1 MCVVEVEGSRHL
13 VTSCN
18 TKVKEGMVVNTH
30 SERVVNSRKQVL
42 NMLLANH
49 DVRCFS
55 CSKSGDCRL
64 QDLSNEYGITKS
76 CYPGS
81 AAKFEAKKENP
92 FLTYYPELCIN
103 CQRCVS
109 TCNKVSCNGTLHNSK
124 IGTRTLID
132 APFGLGSAVCDCLCA
147 HYPVPVKKVGMQ
159 DVFGESGSAA
169 ALVEK
174 YGLDAKGVYKS
185 VKEFL

>member
-1 MCVVEVEGSRHL
+1 MVNIIIDGIKLSADENLTILEAAQEAGVRIPTLCYLKDVNEIGACKMCVVEVEGKNNL

-18 TKVKEGMVVNTH
+18 TKVKEGMVVNTS

-92 FLTYYPELCIN
+92 FLD
-103 CQRCVS
+103 R
-109 TCNKVSCNGTLHNSK
+109 
-124 IGTRTLID
+124 
-132 APFGLGSAVCDCLCA
+132 
-147 HYPVPVKKVGMQ
+147 
-159 DVFGESGSAA
+159 
-169 ALVEK
+169 
-174 YGLDAKGVYKS
+174 KS
-185 VKEFL
+185 VV